1 MNETEK
7 KQKLVDYI
15 NSMNEDEMVELHN
28 NYCEAA
34 GYEDDYIYST
44 EELDEVLEGRTP
56 TDILQRAF
64 YGRFNPNNAFFWFD
78 GCANLGSA
86 SWADELPIFASDIAN
101 YVLSTEDSLDDDEIQ
116 YILDREINF

>member
-34 GYEDDYIYST
+34 GYEDD
-44 EELDEVLEGRTP
+44 
-56 TDILQRAF
+56 
-64 YGRFNPNNAFFWFD
+64 
-78 GCANLGSA
+78 
-86 SWADELPIFASDIAN
+86 
-101 YVLSTEDSLDDDEIQ
+101 EIQ